1 MSPMASGRRR
11 HRARPPEIGP
21 APGETG
27 RGVRLFVPDLAPLH
41 QRLSKLAY
49 PLIRVSAGLMLVPY
63 GWSKLADPPTMT
75 NIVELLHR
83 LKLEPAV
90 PLGWFLG
97 TVELFGGA
105 MLAIGLFTRPV
116 ALIIAIEM
124 AVITIEVFLPTG
136 RGYQLTLLWFLVALA
151 IAFRGGGRY
160 SADYLIGRE
169 F

>member
-1 MSPMASGRRR
+1 M
-11 HRARPPEIGP
+11 
-21 APGETG
+21 
-27 RGVRLFVPDLAPLH
+27 RLFVPALAPLH
-41 QRLSKLAY
+41 QRLGKLAY
-49 PLIRVSAGLMLVPY
+49 PLIRICAGLMLVPY

-97 TVELFGGA
+97 LVELFGGA
-105 MLAIGLFTRPV
+105 MLALGLFTRPV
-116 ALIIAIEM
+116 ALAVAIEM
-124 AVITIEVFLPTG
+124 AVITIDVFAPTG
-136 RGYQLTLLWFLVALA
+136 RGYQLTLLWGLVALA

-160 SADYLIGRE
+160 SADHLLGRE